1 MARVAAT
8 LDDQAQPDHTG
19 RIVMAAAIIGALYF
33 GSEILVPI
41 ALAILLSFALAPAVK
56 VLQKLGLGRILPV
69 LITVLFTFVIVAGLA
84 TVIAG
89 QARDL
94 SAELP
99 RYEGTV
105 VGKLETIRG
114 LTNSAGMRRIEDA
127 VTQFSH
133 AIGRSAENAAA
144 ETAGKDLVAEP
155 TAGQTGAGKGP
166 VLVQVVQPEM
176 RPLQA
181 IMLVSTPLLHP
192 LATAFVVVIFVIFI
206 LLQRE
211 DLRNRAIR
219 LFGANDL
226 QRTTAAI
233 NDGGKR
239 LSRYLLTQCA
249 VNACAG
255 VIVGLVLWMVGV
267 PSPMLLGILFACARF
282 IPYIGP
288 VIGSV
293 LPLVLATAVDPGWT
307 MVIWTAATLAAVEVL
322 VGQLVEPFAYGH
334 NTGLSPIA
342 IVVAATFWTVLWGPI
357 GLLLSTPLTVCL
369 VVLGRHVET
378 LAFLDVLLGDSPPLT
393 PAEVFYQRMLAN
405 DPAEAAD
412 QAQRCLGEMSIT
424 QYYDDVALP
433 ALIMAQDDAVQG
445 RLDTERQNRIKAAAL
460 EVVEDLGHDEDGGA
474 GLLRPGRKGDAES
487 RKATPDDLV
496 PERVPEALRG
506 PGSVLVIGAR
516 SPLDDAAAAM
526 LAQVFTAHGIGAASE
541 TFGRLSKADL
551 PSLDVSRAR
560 MVVLS
565 SLEGSSPA
573 FLRFVVRRVRRHA
586 PHVEIV
592 VGTWW
597 RRTGPQETDAAI
609 DDAIHQT
616 KVTTF
621 HDAVRHCF
629 AGKAMAPESAPTAGA
644 PVLAVAS

>member
-8 LDDQAQPDHTG
+8 LDDPGQPDHTG
-19 RIVMAAAIIGALYF
+19 RIVMATAVIGALYF
-33 GSEILVPI
+33 GSEILIPI
-41 ALAILLSFALAPAVK
+41 ALAILLGFALAPPVK
-56 VLQKLGLGRILPV
+56 LLQKLGLGRILPV
-69 LITVLFTFVIVAGLA
+69 LITVLLTLVVVAGLA
-84 TVIAG
+84 SVIAS

-94 SAELP
+94 SADLP

-105 VGKLETIRG
+105 LSKIETVRG
-114 LTNSAGMRRIEDA
+114 LTNSVGIRRIEDA
-127 VTQFSH
+127 VAQFSH
-133 AIGRSAENAAA
+133 ALGHSAEKAAS
-144 ETAGKDLVAEP
+144 ETGGGEPAGSQAADLP
-155 TAGQTGAGKGP
+155 GGGKAP
-166 VLVQVVQPEM
+166 VLVQVVQPDL

-181 IMLVSTPLLHP
+181 VMLVSAPLLHP

-249 VNACAG
+249 LNASAG
-255 VIVGLVLWMVGV
+255 VVVALVLWIVGI
-267 PSPMLLGILFACARF
+267 PSPILLGILFACARF

-288 VIGSV
+288 VIGAV

-307 MVIWTAATLAAVEVL
+307 MLIWTAATLAVVEL
-322 VGQLVEPFAYGH
+322 LIGQLVEPFAYGH
-334 NTGLSPIA
+334 NTGMSPIA
-342 IVVAATFWTVLWGPI
+342 IVLAATFWTVLWGPV

-433 ALIMAQDDAVQG
+433 ALIMAQDDAMQG
-445 RLDTERQNRIKAAAL
+445 RLDLERQNRIKAAAL
-460 EVVEDLGHDEDGGA
+460 EVVEDLGHEGGEDGKSKLLGA
-474 GLLRPGRKGDAES
+474 GKKGQDA
-487 RKATPDDLV
+487 RTATVDALG
-496 PERVPEALRG
+496 PEQAPEALRG
-506 PGSVLVIGAR
+506 PGSVMVIGAR
-516 SPLDDAAAAM
+516 GPLDDAAAAM
-526 LAQVFTAHGIGAASE
+526 LAQVFAAHGIGATSE
-541 TFGRLSKADL
+541 TFGGLSKANIGA
-551 PSLDVSRAR
+551 LDVSETRI
-560 MVVLS
+560 VVLS

-573 FLRFVVRRVRRHA
+573 FLRFVVRRVRRRA

-592 VGTWW
+592 LGTWW
-597 RRTGPQETDAAI
+597 RRTGPRETDAEIDEAI
-609 DDAIHQT
+609 RQP

-621 HDAVRHCF
+621 LDAVRHCF
-629 AGKAMAPESAPTAGA
+629 TDHGEPAPRAAPPA
-644 PVLAVAS
+644 LAVAS

>member
-1 MARVAAT
+1 MT
-8 LDDQAQPDHTG
+8 
-19 RIVMAAAIIGALYF
+19 AAIIGALYF
-33 GSEILVPI
+33 GSEIFIPI

-56 VLQKLGLGRILPV
+56 LLQKLGLGRILPV
-69 LITVLFTFVIVAGLA
+69 LFTVVLTLVVVGSLAAVIVS
-84 TVIAG
+84 

-94 SAELP
+94 SADLP

-105 VGKLETIRG
+105 VSKIETLRD
-114 LTNSAGMRRIEDA
+114 LTNSTGIRRVEDA
-127 VTQFSH
+127 VAQFSQALGH
-133 AIGRSAENAAA
+133 SAEKAVS
-144 ETAGKDLVAEP
+144 ETGGKQTPQTEVAELH
-155 TAGQTGAGKGP
+155 GGGKGP
-166 VLVQVVQPEM
+166 VLVQVVQPDL

-181 IMLVSTPLLHP
+181 VMLVSMPLLHP
-192 LATAFVVVIFVIFI
+192 LGTTFVVVIFVIFI

-219 LFGANDL
+219 LFGASDL

-249 VNACAG
+249 INASAG
-255 VIVGLVLWMVGV
+255 VIVALVLWIIGV
-267 PSPMLLGILFACARF
+267 PSPILLGILFACARF

-307 MVIWTAATLAAVEVL
+307 MMIWAAAMLTAVEFL
-322 VGQLVEPFAYGH
+322 IGQLVEPFAYGH
-334 NTGLSPIA
+334 NTGMSPIA
-342 IVVAATFWTVLWGPI
+342 IVLAATFWTVLWGPV

-369 VVLGRHVET
+369 VVIGRHVEN

-445 RLDTERQNRIKAAAL
+445 RLDLDRQTRIKAAAL
-460 EVVEDLGHDEDGGA
+460 EVVEDLGQESGDEGRWKLLVAGKKNDGEA
-474 GLLRPGRKGDAES
+474 H
-487 RKATPDDLV
+487 KAAANVLG
-496 PERVPEALRG
+496 PEQVPEALRG
-506 PGSVLVIGAR
+506 PGSVMVIGTR
-516 SPLDDAAAAM
+516 GPLDDAAAAM
-526 LAQVFTAHGIGAASE
+526 LAQVLAAHGIGASNE
-541 TFGRLSKADL
+541 TFGSLSKASL
-551 PSLDVSRAR
+551 NALDVSGTR
-560 MVVLS
+560 VIVLS

-573 FLRFVVRRVRRHA
+573 FLRFVIRRLGRHA

-592 VGTWW
+592 LGAWW
-597 RRTGPQETDAAI
+597 RSAGTRETDGQVDEAI
-609 DDAIHQT
+609 RQT
-616 KVTTF
+616 KVTSF
-621 HDAVRHCF
+621 LEAVQHCF
-629 AGKAMAPESAPTAGA
+629 AEHAEPAPPSPP

>member
-1 MARVAAT
+1 MARVAAS
-8 LDDQAQPDHTG
+8 LEDSGQPDHTG
-19 RIVMAAAIIGALYF
+19 RIVMTAAIIGALYF

-56 VLQKLGLGRILPV
+56 LLQKLRLGRVLPV
-69 LITVLFTFVIVAGLA
+69 FVTVLLTLVVVAGLA

-94 SAELP
+94 SSDLP

-105 VGKLETIRG
+105 VSKLEALRG
-114 LTNSAGMRRIEDA
+114 LSNSAGLRRIEDA
-127 VTQFSH
+127 LAQFSH
-133 AIGRSAENAAA
+133 ALGRSAEKVAS
-144 ETAGKDLVAEP
+144 EAGGKQVTGNQANDLP
-155 TAGQTGAGKGP
+155 GGAKAP
-166 VLVQVVQPEM
+166 VLVQVVQPDL
-176 RPLQA
+176 RPLEA

-255 VIVGLVLWMVGV
+255 VIVGLMLWFIGV
-267 PSPMLLGILFACARF
+267 PSPILLGILFACARF

-307 MVIWTAATLAAVEVL
+307 MLIWTAAMLAAVEL
-322 VGQLVEPFAYGH
+322 LIGQLIEPFAYGH

-342 IVVAATFWTVLWGPI
+342 IVLAATFWTVLWGPV

-369 VVLGRHVET
+369 VVLGRHVEN

-412 QAQRCLGEMSIT
+412 QAQRCLDEMSIT

-433 ALIMAQDDAVQG
+433 ALIMAQDDAAQG
-445 RLDTERQNRIKAAAL
+445 RLDLDRQERIKAAAL
-460 EVVEDLGHDEDGGA
+460 EVIEDLSQDGGEDGRQK
-474 GLLRPGRKGDAES
+474 LLGGNKKSDDA
-487 RKATPDDLV
+487 RRATVDALV
-496 PERVPEALRG
+496 PEQVPEALRG
-506 PGSVLVIGAR
+506 AGSVMVIGAR
-516 SPLDDAAAAM
+516 GPLDDAAGAM
-526 LAQVFTAHGIGAASE
+526 LAQVFAAHGIGATSE
-541 TFGRLSKADL
+541 TFSGLSKANIGA
-551 PSLDVSRAR
+551 LDATRTR
-560 MVVLS
+560 IVVLS
-565 SLEGSSPA
+565 CLEGSSPA

-586 PHVEIV
+586 PHVDIV
-592 VGTWW
+592 LGTWW
-597 RRTGPQETDAAI
+597 RRTGPRDTDAEV
-609 DDAIHQT
+609 DAAVRQP

-621 HDAVRHCF
+621 LDAVRHCF
-629 AGKAMAPESAPTAGA
+629 TDHAEPAPALPPA
-644 PVLAVAS
+644 LAAAS